1 MKKIQKKY
9 YVEVRTMTYEQA
21 QPMMAWRR
29 SGNVGLSSG
38 SFSTRDIAKNAINKY
53 GSAGTEYR
61 VKLKKAKK

>member
-9 YVEVRTMTYEQA
+9 YVEVRTML
-21 QPMMAWRR
+21 AWRR